1 MGDSDE
7 SYEIAGA
14 ISFLALCI
22 YLIKALFGILYEG
35 LSQINESLTPS
46 TDNDFLLLGAAI
58 PFFFELIGAGIEG
71 IKDGLQD
78 SESE

>member
-7 SYEIAGA
+7 SSEIAGV

-58 PFFFELIGAGIEG
+58 PFLIELIGTAFGGINDG
-71 IKDGLQD
+71 IQD

>member
-7 SYEIAGA
+7 SYEIAGV

-58 PFFFELIGAGIEG
+58 PYLIELIGAGIEG